1 MNNKIIPKAV
11 IERVPLYLD
20 YLDKLIDNDNEM
32 VSSKMISQDLGL
44 GEVQV
49 RKDLNII
56 SGKGKPK
63 IGYIASDLRNDL
75 ESLIRNE
82 EKTNVVI
89 IGAGKIGEALANYN
103 GFKKYGFN
111 IIAVFDND
119 LNKIGKKIS
128 DKAILS
134 IDMLKDFCLENDV
147 EIVMLA
153 VPSKETKNVCDILKE
168 SRIKG
173 ILNFTK
179 SKIDIQENIC
189 VRNVDMAS
197 LLIMLAVEIN
207 NNLNYNKGE

>member
-134 IDMLKDFCLENDV
+134 IDMLKVFCLENDV